1 MKGSEV
7 QGSAQ
12 QLAAEAAILIEKETP
27 GCGVSYERSGFSGL
41 TQFRTATQLTLNG
54 EP

>member
-1 MKGSEV
+1 LKGSEV

-27 GCGVSYERSGFSGL
+27 GCGVSHERRLWPRASSLIKKETF
-41 TQFRTATQLTLNG
+41 
-54 EP
+54 